1 MEQEEIIGQLKKHLR
16 LWRTIAWVLTAL
28 MICATVALF
37 LLWQKLEKEKHPETP
52 EEPLPTSAFCITNAD
67 ERIADTTRLLE
78 IAQDSYLWLALC
90 DIYNAYVINSDLRGF
105 SWSRSGQ
112 PAYWNLYWTE

>member
-37 LLWQKLEKEKHPETP
+37 LLWQKLEKEKHTETASDKRFLHH
-52 EEPLPTSAFCITNAD
+52 ERGRAD
-67 ERIADTTRLLE
+67 
-78 IAQDSYLWLALC
+78 
-90 DIYNAYVINSDLRGF
+90 RGI
-105 SWSRSGQ
+105 
-112 PAYWNLYWTE
+112 